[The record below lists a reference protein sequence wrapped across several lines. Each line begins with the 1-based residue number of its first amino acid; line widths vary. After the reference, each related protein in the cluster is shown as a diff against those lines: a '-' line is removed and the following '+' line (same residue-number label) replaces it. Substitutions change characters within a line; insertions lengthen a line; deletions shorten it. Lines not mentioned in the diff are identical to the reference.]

1 MEEDEELIDID
12 DYEGSYN
19 DDDYESSYSDDDYDM
34 YSSSY
39 SDGDYKRSYDNDDDY
54 ESSYN
59 DDYNEEDETTD
70 NGGAS
75 DATIVFDFVV
85 THTFYCDTATENC
98 AKLSKNAEDSFAL
111 SEFTGS
117 ADDFFK
123 NLGDEA
129 RIAGFDEIAVAAE
142 SGDMK
147 AELEEESLILGAA
160 GRLVTGSAFLVTLAA
175 LLLLA

>member
-1 MEEDEELIDID
+1 MRNSPRGSRRLEEVT
-12 DYEGSYN
+12 
-19 DDDYESSYSDDDYDM
+19 
-34 YSSSY
+34 
-39 SDGDYKRSYDNDDDY
+39 DGDDT
-54 ESSYN
+54 
-59 DDYNEEDETTD
+59 NE

-75 DATIVFDFVV
+75 KVTVEVDFVV
-85 THTFYCDTATENC
+85 TNTFYCNSAAENC

-117 ADDFFK
+117 ADDFIK